1 MTTDDQSH
9 RLILQRIAHRVML
22 ERGLLPDFS
31 TAALDELARLHA
43 PAKTQTGQDPR
54 GMRDLRS
61 LLWASIDNDDSRD
74 LDQLS
79 VAEAMPGDKIKV
91 LVAIADVGSSIMDGS
106 ALDQH
111 ARHNTTSVY
120 TAAEI
125 FPMLPEKVSTDITSL
140 NFEEDRLSI
149 VVEMLVGVDGSL
161 EGSSIYRAWV
171 HNHAKLAYNSV
182 AAWLEKGAA
191 IPEAIR
197 AVTGLAENLQ
207 LQDRAAQR
215 MKNFRHVHGALSL
228 ETIEARPVF
237 DGDQI
242 SALEVEEKNRAKE
255 IIEDFMIAAN
265 GVTARYLSS
274 SQFPSIR
281 RVVRTPRRW
290 DRIVAIAADH
300 KFSLPELP
308 DSKALEQFLVGQKA
322 ADPLRFPDLS
332 LSVIKLLGSG
342 EYVAEPPDGNV
353 PGHFGLAVKD
363 YAHSTAPN
371 RRYPDLLTPAPG
383 ESRPGRPVCA
393 LQHQGSGSAGR
404 PLHRGGRCR
413 QQGRTPGWQIRRGAA
428 ARIEARR
435 TVRFDRHGR
444 IPKRHLGAVAQPAGG
459 RKAGGW
465 LRRVGR
471 RRPGAGAVDRNQRY
485 AGIYRFQ
492 ESRLFQ
498 ASLTQTEKAT
508 RNGLFFWTGRL

>member
-1 MTTDDQSH
+1 MTANDQSH
-9 RLILQRIAHRVML
+9 RLILQKIAHRAML

-31 TAALDELARLHA
+31 LAALDELARLQA
-43 PAKTQTGQDPR
+43 PAKIETGSTKGPA
-54 GMRDLRS
+54 GVRDLRNI
-61 LLWASIDNDDSRD
+61 LWASIDNDDSRD

-79 VAEAMPGDKIKV
+79 VAEAMPRDKIKI
-91 LVAIADVGSSIMDGS
+91 LVAIADVDSSIIDGS

-161 EGSSIYRAWV
+161 EGSSVYRAWV
-171 HNHAKLAYNSV
+171 HNYAKLAYNSV
-182 AAWLEKGAA
+182 AAWLEKSAA
-191 IPEAIR
+191 IPEAIS
-197 AVTGLAENLQ
+197 AVKGLAENLQ

-215 MKNFRHVHGALSL
+215 MKSFRHVHGALSL

-265 GVTARYLSS
+265 GVTARYLSA
-274 SQFPSIR
+274 SQSPSIR
-281 RVVRTPRRW
+281 RVVRTPKRW

-308 DSKALEQFLVGQKA
+308 DSKALEEFLVGQKA

-371 RRYPDLLTPAPG
+371 RRYPDLLTQRLVKAALAG
-383 ESRPGRPVCA
+383 QPVPYRIKDLDLLAAHCTEA
-393 LQHQGSGSAGR
+393 EDAANKVE
-404 PLHRGGRCR
+404 R
-413 QQGRTPGWQIRRGAA
+413 QVGKSAA
-428 ARIEARR
+428 ALLLEARIGEQFDAIV
-435 TVRFDRHGR
+435 TGASEKGTWVRLLSLPVEGKLVVGFDGMDVGDRLRVQLIDTNVERGF
-444 IPKRHLGAVAQPAGG
+444 IDFK
-459 RKAGGW
+459 KAGSS
-465 LRRVGR
+465 RR
-471 RRPGAGAVDRNQRY
+471 Q
-485 AGIYRFQ
+485 
-492 ESRLFQ
+492 
-498 ASLTQTEKAT
+498 
-508 RNGLFFWTGRL
+508 